1 MYSKIA
7 FPSSSLV
14 FQRFR
19 FSSSVCMRPQN
30 DSMTALSQGS
40 PTVPSEGSMPARRA
54 RSVNA
59 QEVNCPDSTGRRNT
73 GLFS

>member
-1 MYSKIA
+1 MIIGDDL
-7 FPSSSLV
+7 PSG
-14 FQRFR
+14 
-19 FSSSVCMRPQN
+19 
-30 DSMTALSQGS
+30 ALSARIAAACAEAGEQRGGS
-40 PTVPSEGSMPARRA
+40 WPYAVASMPARRA